1 MNIECSLLSGVE
13 CTLASHIAMRTCNT
27 HESICTSCLAC
38 DRPRRL
44 NIYTAGLIIENNPTM
59 SMQQLSDAMLE
70 DANGFGTTLANAFA
84 PFFQELPD
92 CDCPGRKDILNIWT
106 KDYIS
111 ENLEYVVRWLQT
123 EAYRRSIP
131 FSPMLT
137 RIFLR
142 GLLLL
147 S

>member
-1 MNIECSLLSGVE
+1 MNCSFLKE
-13 CTLASHIAMRTCNT
+13 NTCEIASAIATKPCYT
-27 HESICTSCLAC
+27 HESICTACLTC
-38 DRPRRL
+38 NRPRRL
-44 NIYTAGLIIENNPTM
+44 NIYTAGLVIQHNPAINM
-59 SMQQLSDAMLE
+59 EQLKEAMLE
-70 DANGFGTTLANAFA
+70 DAEGFGTTLANAFA

-92 CDCPGRKDILNIWT
+92 CDCPARKDILNVWT

-111 ENLEYVVRWLQT
+111 KNLEYVVRWLQT

-147 S
+147 Q